1 MYLLVNKKKINIK
14 EYTKFKER
22 FKSFKFYLEKI
33 DFGIKLPK
41 KIMANTTFFC
51 QRVDICFTNKDDKIL
66 YLYENVKSEKRI
78 FKIKS
83 YSIYYLPLNTVKYLK
98 VGDKLKLHKEKGD

>member
-78 FKIKS
+78 LKFKA
-83 YSIYYLPLNTVKYLK
+83 YNIYYLPLNSVKHLK
-98 VGDKLKLHKEKGD
+98 VGEKLIIHK